1 MKKNIFHLLLL
12 FLPHVC
18 LCQFLIPKHSTKI
31 YFTDAKGNKDTL
43 QFGLTPNTDPTGWDV
58 LYGEIDLMNK
68 AFNATLDTRFLYG
81 SGNVKTTIRNSK
93 GDCDG
98 PSYLLK
104 QEKHKIG
111 FHAKYLPVTMRWDTN
126 FLHEICV
133 PYQYM
138 TRDQA
143 MILDGGGGYKSTV
156 LMHKQDS
163 FVIDRK
169 YLDLKV
175 ASPINLQY
183 FTTKTSEGKLDTVHI
198 LFLAYSKEKNLVA
211 NNDISNNYTLKIAPN
226 PVEDILTFE
235 LDDTWITEQATTS
248 ITIVGIDGKRYIQ
261 KIEESNQ
268 GNKYSVNTGNLP
280 NGMYFLKIENSDG
293 RFVQTKFVKE

>member
-1 MKKNIFHLLLL
+1 MKKNIFYLLLL
-12 FLPHVC
+12 FLPQVC

-68 AFNATLDTRFLYG
+68 AFNAILDTRFLYG

-104 QEKHKIG
+104 QERNRIG

-138 TRDQA
+138 TRDLV
-143 MILDGGGGYKSTV
+143 IDGLSEKTTIQ
-156 LMHKQDS
+156 MHKQDS

-169 YLDLKV
+169 YLDIKIDQQP
-175 ASPINLQY
+175 SSKY
-183 FTTKTSEGKLDTVHI
+183 FITTTTEGKKDTVH
-198 LFLAYSKEKNLVA
+198 FLYMTYSKEKDLVA
-211 NNDISNNYTLKIAPN
+211 NNDISNNYALKIAPN
-226 PVEDILTFE
+226 PVEDILIFE
-235 LDDTWITEQATTS
+235 LDDTWITQQATTT

-261 KIEESNQ
+261 KMEESNQ
-268 GNKYSVNTGNLP
+268 GNKYSVNTENLP
-280 NGMYFLKIENSDG
+280 NGMYFLKIENSNG